1 MFEIF
6 KKLGRKPA
14 EKKGE
19 EKKAKAPKAKSTKK
33 KASPKKAVANP
44 VATAQKA
51 LGLPETGVMDYTTQS
66 KIQKFQMLNDLPLT
80 GEADEETLKKLG

>member
-1 MFEIF
+1 MFGLF
-6 KKLGRKPA
+6 KGKKPA

-19 EKKAKAPKAKSTKK
+19 KK
-33 KASPKKAVANP
+33 KATTAKKKTVSKKKATKKVEANP

-80 GEADEETLKKLG
+80 GQADTETLKKLG